1 MISQAQMTLCD
12 QTYTTGNYYVY
23 EIAIPTTGNGLPTMA
38 PLYAITYTSQDTL
51 EDSCFGGPC
60 AHTVY
65 NEYAEDTIT
74 TCITY
79 TLTDSLGY
87 VNTLMCCLNN
97 VWNGQEWV
105 DEATDNLYT
114 WTCPQNGIGC
124 YEVMD
129 GSGDYATEEECS
141 ASCDSI
147 IYCNGSVEITEED
160 GQLTANV
167 YGVTL
172 PVSYEWSNLE
182 NTQTITPSADGV
194 YACYIVDADGCD
206 YFDTFPYYSFD
217 FCDSTW
223 YDADFTEADGLWE
236 VTLSGYISENL
247 NDLTDTVLHS
257 FTVTPSNDFMS
268 QYGDAGSYPHSW
280 SPEFALS
287 LTTDDTLTICWSAT
301 VYADGLNAFPQGYSE
316 MCNMSNE
323 QMICENWLWNGE
335 EWVVESENVVN
346 PTDALLNICDSLDVY
361 TSNSSENSVTLST
374 NLYFL
379 ESNLEISF
387 SWESWGDYL
396 DVEIVEGQ
404 NAFFNLPNNL
414 ESFYFLLQVVIGNEQ
429 SESSEVLCIYPF
441 LIQWDSSTNT
451 WQANS
456 LTMSQM
462 PTSIDAYSQ
471 SSERKL
477 IKIVDALGREN
488 QENKNMILFYIYD
501 DGKIEKKFIIE

>member
-1 MISQAQMTLCD
+1 MIFIILALSSQISQAQMTLCD
-12 QTYTTGNYYVY
+12 QTYTTGNYYFY

-38 PLYAITYTSQDTL
+38 PLYAITYTSQDTW

-60 AHTVY
+60 THTVY

-87 VNTLMCCLNN
+87 VDTLICCFNN
-97 VWNGQEWV
+97 VWNGDEW
-105 DEATDNLYT
+105 
-114 WTCPQNGIGC
+114 I
-124 YEVMD
+124 
-129 GSGDYATEEECS
+129 
-141 ASCDSI
+141 
-147 IYCNGSVEITEED
+147 
-160 GQLTANV
+160 
-167 YGVTL
+167 
-172 PVSYEWSNLE
+172 
-182 NTQTITPSADGV
+182 
-194 YACYIVDADGCD
+194 
-206 YFDTFPYYSFD
+206 
-217 FCDSTW
+217 
-223 YDADFTEADGLWE
+223 
-236 VTLSGYISENL
+236 
-247 NDLTDTVLHS
+247 
-257 FTVTPSNDFMS
+257 
-268 QYGDAGSYPHSW
+268 
-280 SPEFALS
+280 
-287 LTTDDTLTICWSAT
+287 
-301 VYADGLNAFPQGYSE
+301 
-316 MCNMSNE
+316 
-323 QMICENWLWNGE
+323 
-335 EWVVESENVVN
+335 ESENEVN

-414 ESFYFLLQVVIGNEQ
+414 ESFYFLLQVVIDNEQ
-429 SESSEVLCIYPF
+429 IENSEVLCIYPF

-462 PTSIDAYSQ
+462 PTSLDAYSQ
-471 SSERKL
+471 PSERKL

-488 QENKNMILFYIYD
+488 QENKSMVLFYIYD